1 MIIMMRGLKKN
12 LRSIYKGGAGLEAVI
27 GLVMLAGAI
36 VIVGYP
42 LIQKDIQHYKVKVAK
57 NNPGYEQQKEIV
69 MSAIGEI
76 EFDFNMNK
84 LSVDDYQE
92 LKALYKGKAVQLL
105 KENDKVSGI
114 NETDLVRK
122 LEEEIE
128 ADLISLKE
136 SDADELG

>member
-1 MIIMMRGLKKN
+1 M
-12 LRSIYKGGAGLEAVI
+12 EAVI

-42 LIQKDIQHYKVKVAK
+42 LIQKDIQNHKVKTAK
-57 NNPGYEQQKEIV
+57 NKLLGYEQQKEIV

-92 LKALYKGKAVQLL
+92 LKALYKEKAVQLL
-105 KENDKVSGI
+105 KDNDKVSGV
-114 NETDLVRK
+114 NEKDLVRK

-128 ADLISLKE
+128 ADLKSLKG
-136 SDADELG
+136 SDADEKG

>member
-1 MIIMMRGLKKN
+1 M
-12 LRSIYKGGAGLEAVI
+12 EAVI

-42 LIQKDIQHYKVKVAK
+42 LIQKDIPNYKVKTAK
-57 NNPGYEQQKEIV
+57 NKPLGYEQQKEIV
-69 MSAIGEI
+69 MSSIGEI

-92 LKALYKGKAVQLL
+92 LKALYKEKAVQLL
-105 KENDKVSGI
+105 KENDKVSGV

-128 ADLISLKE
+128 ADLKSLKE
-136 SDADELG
+136 SDADEKG

>member
-1 MIIMMRGLKKN
+1 M
-12 LRSIYKGGAGLEAVI
+12 EAVI

-42 LIQKDIQHYKVKVAK
+42 LIQKDIQNYKVKTAK
-57 NNPGYEQQKEIV
+57 NKPLAYEQQKEIV
-69 MSAIGEI
+69 MSSIGEI

-92 LKALYKGKAVQLL
+92 LKAIYKEKAVQLL
-105 KENDKVSGI
+105 KENDKVSGV
-114 NETDLVRK
+114 NESDLVRK

-128 ADLISLKE
+128 ADLKSLKG

>member
-1 MIIMMRGLKKN
+1 M
-12 LRSIYKGGAGLEAVI
+12 EAVI

-42 LIQKDIQHYKVKVAK
+42 LIQKDIQNYKVKTAK
-57 NNPGYEQQKEIV
+57 NKPLAYEQQKEIV

-92 LKALYKGKAVQLL
+92 LKALYKEKAVQLL
-105 KENDKVSGI
+105 KENDKVSGV

-122 LEEEIE
+122 LEEEID
-128 ADLISLKE
+128 ADLKSLKG

>member
-1 MIIMMRGLKKN
+1 M
-12 LRSIYKGGAGLEAVI
+12 EAVI

-42 LIQKDIQHYKVKVAK
+42 LIQKDIQNYKVKTAK
-57 NNPGYEQQKEIV
+57 NKPLAYEQQKEIV
-69 MSAIGEI
+69 ISSIGEI

-92 LKALYKGKAVQLL
+92 LKAIYKEKAVQLL
-105 KENDKVSGI
+105 KENDKVSGV
-114 NETDLVRK
+114 NESDLVRK

-128 ADLISLKE
+128 ADLKSLKG

>member
-1 MIIMMRGLKKN
+1 M
-12 LRSIYKGGAGLEAVI
+12 EAVI

-42 LIQKDIQHYKVKVAK
+42 LIQKDIHNIKVKPAK
-57 NNPGYEQQKEIV
+57 NKPLGYEQQKEIV
-69 MSAIGEI
+69 MSSIGEI

-84 LSVDDYQE
+84 LTVDDYQE
-92 LKALYKGKAVQLL
+92 LKALYKEKAVRLL
-105 KENDKVSGI
+105 KDNDKVSGV

-128 ADLISLKE
+128 ADLKSLKG
-136 SDADELG
+136 SDADEKG